1 MTTRLHH
8 ARDLAIAYDFA
19 DYTDAWRRDDAET
32 FLLYPGY
39 CRTIAFWRAWVPL
52 LGRDY
57 RVLRLD
63 PRGYGASSKPLPG
76 APISAADLVNDAIG
90 LMNALDIGRVHWVG
104 EATGGTLG
112 LQAAADR
119 PERIASVTL
128 CNGFAKQPGETAGV
142 YALGEKDQAAAI
154 EKYGVAEWSRRT
166 LHHRMDLKRAP
177 EGLAEW
183 VTAEMART
191 PAYVAADM
199 FRFFSRVD
207 LRPRLHE
214 VRAPVLMLVGALCT
228 ERLKQAQEEMRRH
241 LARAA
246 IVEIAGYDYGFSLL
260 APEKAVA
267 AIRAF
272 LKAMDSAA
280 SGPPRT

>member
-1 MTTRLHH
+1 MAGGFHH
-8 ARDLAIAYDFA
+8 AGDTAICYHLA
-19 DYTDAWRRDDAET
+19 DYTDAWRSGECET

-39 CRTIAFWRAWVPL
+39 CRTMAFWRAWVPL
-52 LGRDY
+52 LARDY
-57 RVLRLD
+57 RVLRID
-63 PRGYGASSKPLPG
+63 PRGYGASSKPLAG
-76 APISAADLVNDAIG
+76 APVRAADLVNDAIG
-90 LMNALDIGRVHWVG
+90 VMDALRIERVHWVG

-119 PERIASVTL
+119 RERIASVTL

-177 EGLAEW
+177 PGLADW
-183 VTAEMART
+183 MIAEMART
-191 PAYVAADM
+191 PASVAADM
-199 FRFFSRVD
+199 FRFFSQVD
-207 LRPRLHE
+207 LTPRLDE
-214 VRAPVLMLVGALCT
+214 VKAPVLMLVGGACA
-228 ERLKQAQEEMRRH
+228 ERLKKHQQELRER
-241 LARAA
+241 LERATV
-246 IVEIAGYDYGFSLL
+246 VEIEGYDYGLSLL

-272 LKAMDSAA
+272 VDAM
-280 SGPPRT
+280 R